1 MTTNGTVAIRPLR
14 PERWIIAF
22 LAMLFAFAAAV
33 PYGARYPTP
42 KLVEIVLTSDTGSGA
57 SAVLPKLDHDVRQ
70 RALPV
75 PPPSGSDHDEAIIL
89 ASPMPADVVAEI
101 SLALVDC
108 CAAVPGRA
116 GAAHA
121 PRAPPV
127 SA

>member
-1 MTTNGTVAIRPLR
+1 MTTNGTDARRPLR

-22 LAMLFAFAAAV
+22 LAVLFAFSAAV

-42 KLVEIVLTSDTGSGA
+42 KLVQTVVAYDIGSAA
-57 SAVLPKLDHDVRQ
+57 SAVLPKLDHDIRQ
-70 RALPV
+70 RSLPV
-75 PPPSGSDHDEAIIL
+75 SPPSGSDHDDAVAL
-89 ASPMPADVVAEI
+89 VPLMPAEIVAGGDLGLI
-101 SLALVDC
+101 AC

>member
-1 MTTNGTVAIRPLR
+1 MTTNGTDARRPLR

-22 LAMLFAFAAAV
+22 LAVLFAFSAAV

-42 KLVEIVLTSDTGSGA
+42 KLVQTVVADDIGSA
-57 SAVLPKLDHDVRQ
+57 AAAVLPKLDHDIRQ
-70 RALPV
+70 RSLPV
-75 PPPSGSDHDEAIIL
+75 SPPSGSDHDAAIIL
-89 ASPMPADVVAEI
+89 ASPMAADAMADVG
-101 SLALVDC
+101 LALVDC
-108 CAAVPGRA
+108 CPAVPGRN

>member
-1 MTTNGTVAIRPLR
+1 MTTNGTDAGRPLR

-22 LAMLFAFAAAV
+22 LAVLFAFSAAV

-42 KLVEIVLTSDTGSGA
+42 KLVEIVLTNDTGSGTT
-57 SAVLPKLDHDVRQ
+57 AVLPKLDHDVRQ
-70 RALPV
+70 RSLPV
-75 PPPSGSDHDEAIIL
+75 PPPSGSDHDDAVAL
-89 ASPMPADVVAEI
+89 VPLMPAEI
-101 SLALVDC
+101 AAGADLALIAC
-108 CAAVPGRA
+108 CATVPGRA